1 MQMSDFIT
9 VFISAFALA
18 TSIVSAVY
26 NFVYQ
31 RRQTKI
37 MQKQLDEQTRHKF
50 TDDPH
55 NAYTTKLGN
64 ISDNLMAIAQQI
76 HELRRECKDKC
87 ND

>member
-1 MQMSDFIT
+1 MQTSDFIT
-9 VFISAFALA
+9 VFISGFALA

-37 MQKQLDEQTRHKF
+37 MQKQLDEQIKHKF

-76 HELRRECKDKC
+76 HDLRKECQEKR